1 MQGISI
7 LSTGYF
13 SSVNELSKLNNLIKK
28 SNETDDAKA
37 QQQQKV
43 LAEEQSIKAKLGSA
57 AEVQTTY
64 HYALGTDGRQYITGA
79 SVTMKGSED
88 AINRVSGGITSEDVQ
103 SAIKAER
110 EERAE
115 IALRETD
122 ERRNNL
128 KAQNAKADDELT
140 EEEQQQI
147 RELEQT
153 QNEVVAHEHAHQAA
167 AGEFGGGISY
177 TYTQGPDGKSY
188 ITGGEVPI
196 HLREG
201 ATPEETLQNM
211 QKVQAA
217 ANAPNDPSGQ
227 DLKVAAKAAAQA
239 MKARQEISNE
249 NISANS
255 NSETSSTNYSNSGT
269 NDLRALIAS
278 GTPVIDANGNIENN
292 YPDPEKNGASSTL
305 ASIRAYQIQSL
316 AFINPAA

>member
-13 SSVNELSKLNNLIKK
+13 SSAGELSKLNRIN
-28 SNETDDAKA
+28 NQQTDDAKA
-37 QQQQKV
+37 QQEQKV

-64 HYALGTDGRQYITGA
+64 HYALGTDGRRYITGA

-88 AINRVSGGITSEDVQ
+88 AINRISGGVTSQDVQ
-103 SAIKAER
+103 SAIREER

-115 IALRETD
+115 NSLRETD

-128 KAQNAKADDELT
+128 NAVKEHSAAQKSEDDLS
-140 EEEQQQI
+140 EEEEAEI
-147 RELEQT
+147 RELEQI

-177 TYTQGPDGKSY
+177 AYTQGPDGKSY

-217 ANAPNDPSGQ
+217 ANAPNDPSSQ

-249 NISANS
+249 NANPSDNVNANS
-255 NSETSSTNYSNSGT
+255 SYSNT

-278 GTPVIDANGNIENN
+278 GAPVIDSDGNIESN
-292 YPDPEKNGASSTL
+292 YPSPDKNGAASTL

>member
-1 MQGISI
+1 
-7 LSTGYF
+7 
-13 SSVNELSKLNNLIKK
+13 
-28 SNETDDAKA
+28 
-37 QQQQKV
+37 
-43 LAEEQSIKAKLGSA
+43 
-57 AEVQTTY
+57 
-64 HYALGTDGRQYITGA
+64 
-79 SVTMKGSED
+79 MKGSED